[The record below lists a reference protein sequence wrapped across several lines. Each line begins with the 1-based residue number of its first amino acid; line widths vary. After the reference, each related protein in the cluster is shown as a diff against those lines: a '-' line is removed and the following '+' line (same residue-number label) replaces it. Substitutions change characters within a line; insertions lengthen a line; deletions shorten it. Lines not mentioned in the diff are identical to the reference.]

1 MLKMEKRWA
10 SERIVRVD
18 DEWARSGRM
27 EESKKRAKLN
37 AMVRNVNFVQSF
49 NGSNVSEL
57 SNKFAFEST
66 I

>member
-1 MLKMEKRWA
+1 
-10 SERIVRVD
+10 
-18 DEWARSGRM
+18 M

-57 SNKFAFEST
+57 SHKFAFEST
-66 I
+66 FKFATFHPTEFDECE